1 MQYLLDTHT
10 FLWFINGDKQL
21 SSKARS
27 YIENLNNDIYISIA
41 SFWEMAIKLN
51 LGKLDLEMSFKE
63 LYVEVDKNGFFLLP
77 ITFDH
82 TNKLTNLSLQHRD
95 PFDRIII
102 CQALVD
108 NLIIIGRDSNFH
120 RYKIKQIW

>member
-95 PFDRIII
+95 PF
-102 CQALVD
+102 A
-108 NLIIIGRDSNFH
+108 F
-120 RYKIKQIW
+120 